1 MHLNACN
8 SSLHAWSCTVAKLA
22 TAMTVCVYVYVCVVI
37 GIFLRNTLFD
47 GACIRKALKKQ
58 RLGEWLRTR
67 GQSSKGSAAW
77 HPEWLPAREPR
88 RPFHLPAATS
98 GRSNDR
104 VNMHTVLASCSISHY
119 DPIFW
124 INSLRMPAI
133 FWNKT
138 THHFHIPYT
147 YIRFPNEDNLWISP
161 DQRAIAKNKLAIKTF
176 TVWLMPLLRSRTS
189 SKRSVFKIKNQNL
202 ANVFSPPSDSC
213 LCMIMLIG
221 FQEIRLPP
229 WHEA

>member
-1 MHLNACN
+1 MVRAPEWL
-8 SSLHAWSCTVAKLA
+8 
-22 TAMTVCVYVYVCVVI
+22 
-37 GIFLRNTLFD
+37 
-47 GACIRKALKKQ
+47 RKALKKQ

-77 HPEWLPAREPR
+77 HPEWLPASGPR

-138 THHFHIPYT
+138 THYFHIPYT
-147 YIRFPNEDNLWISP
+147 YIRFPNEDNFWISP
-161 DQRAIAKNKLAIKTF
+161 DQRAIPKNKLAIKNRMIYAQQN
-176 TVWLMPLLRSRTS
+176 VL
-189 SKRSVFKIKNQNL
+189 KEISVENQNL
-202 ANVFSPPSDSC
+202 ANVFSPLLIAAYVWLCLLVFRKSDYRRGMRHNRCSPK
-213 LCMIMLIG
+213 LLLTG
-221 FQEIRLPP
+221 SQVSL
-229 WHEA
+229 W

>member
-1 MHLNACN
+1 MH
-8 SSLHAWSCTVAKLA
+8 VKLSVSFCE
-22 TAMTVCVYVYVCVVI
+22 TPYSMVCAPEW
-37 GIFLRNTLFD
+37 L
-47 GACIRKALKKQ
+47 RKALEKQ
-58 RLGEWLRTR
+58 RPGEWLRTR

-77 HPEWLPAREPR
+77 HPEWLPASEPR

-124 INSLRMPAI
+124 INSLRMPTI

-138 THHFHIPYT
+138 THYFHIPYT
-147 YIRFPNEDNLWISP
+147 YICFPNEDNLWISP

-176 TVWLMPLLRSRTS
+176 TVWLMPLISSRTS
-189 SKRSVFKIKNQNL
+189 SKRSGFKIKNQNL
-202 ANVFSPPSDSC
+202 ANVFSPLLIAAYAWLCLLVFRKSDYRHSMRHNRC
-213 LCMIMLIG
+213 SPKLLLTG
-221 FQEIRLPP
+221 SQVSL
-229 WHEA
+229 W